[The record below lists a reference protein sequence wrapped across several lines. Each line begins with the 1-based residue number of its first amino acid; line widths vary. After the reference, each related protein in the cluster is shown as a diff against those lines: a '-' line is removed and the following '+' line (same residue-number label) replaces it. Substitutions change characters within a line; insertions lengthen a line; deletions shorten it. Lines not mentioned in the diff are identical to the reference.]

1 MKKFLSVVVGMVCC
15 FALSAAENGNDPL
28 NAVVKIEVTSTVPN
42 FWLPWQSQL
51 PSSSSGSGAVIRGG
65 MILTNAHNVADSS
78 LITVRK
84 QNDALF
90 VALLYLLSSSGPHLQ
105 HGLLWL
111 QVMRVTISDAM
122 EAFSLSYQ
130 VLGCH

>member
-1 MKKFLSVVVGMVCC
+1 MNKCRVFGSASGLSVMIACLVCC

-84 QNDALF
+84 QNDDTQIGRA
-90 VALLYLLSSSGPHLQ
+90 SCRE
-105 HGLLWL
+105 
-111 QVMRVTISDAM
+111 RVCRM
-122 EAFSLSYQ
+122 
-130 VLGCH
+130 V